1 MPAMPH
7 AAVLTGDLIASTH
20 ADPTVTEHAV
30 ADLASAAADIAKWTD
45 ADTRFT
51 RFRGDGWQIVLTAQ
65 TVLALRAAVYMIAR
79 SEGAQG
85 RASHP
90 GRAGRGRGRP
100 LRHARSVGCQGCG
113 IHHVGA
119 RTGRDEAQG
128 ASRPFRGHATRSPW
142 VHRPAGAP
150 AGPLDARTGRSGQ
163 PRPCPEGGAPEG
175 HRAATWDFRS
185 SRQRQ
190 TAGANADALHRA
202 LTSWEEDFKWG
213 TSESERHG

>member
-1 MPAMPH
+1 MPATPH

-30 ADLASAAADIAKWTD
+30 ADLASAAADIAKWTH

-79 SEGAQG
+79 LKARKGGLHTRVALAVGEVDHFGTRDLSDARGA
-85 RASHP
+85 AFTMS
-90 GRAGRGRGRP
+90 GRG
-100 LRHARSVGCQGCG
+100 
-113 IHHVGA
+113 
-119 RTGRDEAQG
+119 
-128 ASRPFRGHATRSPW
+128 
-142 VHRPAGAP
+142 
-150 AGPLDARTGRSGQ
+150 LDAMK
-163 PRPCPEGGAPEG
+163 PRVLHAHFAAMRPVHHGFIDLLEPLLVRWTPEQAEAVSLGLAP
-175 HRAATWDFRS
+175 RAAPQKDIARRLGIS
-185 SRQRQ
+185 DQAVSARLR
-190 TAGANADALHRA
+190 GANADALHRA